1 MKIPIGAKL
10 SSVGAILALSTSCL
24 FMPLW
29 QVSTGYMFLPFNKYI
44 HVVILCTIKIPMII
58 MNILF
63 RKSVLFLD
71 IYLEENFKESHI
83 KIQTSKNI
91 YA

>member
-10 SSVGAILALSTSCL
+10 SSVGAILELSTSCL

-29 QVSTGYMFLPFNKYI
+29 QVSTGYMFFPFNRYI
-44 HVVILCTIKIPMII
+44 VILCTIKILMII
-58 MNILF
+58 RNILF
-63 RKSVLFLD
+63 RISVLFLD
-71 IYLEENFKESHI
+71 IYLDKNFMESHI
-83 KIQTSKNI
+83 TIQTSKNI

>member
-10 SSVGAILALSTSCL
+10 SSVGAILELSTSCL

-29 QVSTGYMFLPFNKYI
+29 QVSTGYMFLPFNRYI
-44 HVVILCTIKIPMII
+44 VILCTIKILMII

-63 RKSVLFLD
+63 RISVLFLD
-71 IYLEENFKESHI
+71 IYLDENFMESHI

>member
-10 SSVGAILALSTSCL
+10 SSVGAILELSTSCL

-29 QVSTGYMFLPFNKYI
+29 QVSTGYMFLPFNRYI
-44 HVVILCTIKIPMII
+44 VILCTIKILMII
-58 MNILF
+58 RNILF
-63 RKSVLFLD
+63 RISVLFLD
-71 IYLEENFKESHI
+71 IYLDENFMESHI
-83 KIQTSKNI
+83 TIQTSKNI